1 MVHTRF
7 AHDIA
12 YFEFRRSIYS
22 VWQSRHNVVVA
33 NNEKV
38 DTFINRGNHRYCSNL
53 SRQTPSSCERD
64 LHRACP
70 RIFPRGIEQLS
81 KLDLNDN
88 F

>member
-1 MVHTRF
+1 MISRISNF
-7 AHDIA
+7 AGQFIP
-12 YFEFRRSIYS
+12 FGNR
-22 VWQSRHNVVVA
+22 VTTVVA

-81 KLDLNDN
+81 KFDLNDD